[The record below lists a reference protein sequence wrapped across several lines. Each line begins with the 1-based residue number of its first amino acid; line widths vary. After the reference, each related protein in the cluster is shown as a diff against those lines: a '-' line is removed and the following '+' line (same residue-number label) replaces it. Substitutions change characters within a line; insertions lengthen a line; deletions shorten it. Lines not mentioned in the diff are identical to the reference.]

1 MPKLKTH
8 KGLAKRVRVSPNG
21 KVKRKKAFAGHL
33 MSGKTGNRKRTL
45 KRTSLVSKG
54 FTRSTLRALG
64 KA

>member
-8 KGLAKRVRVSPNG
+8 KGLTKRVKVSPNG
-21 KVKRKKAFAGHL
+21 KIKRRKAFAGHL
-33 MSGKTGNRKRTL
+33 MSGKTGNRKRAL

-54 FTRSTLRALG
+54 FIRPLMRALG

>member
-8 KGLAKRVRVSPNG
+8 KGLAKRVKVSSKG
-21 KVKRKKAFAGHL
+21 KIKRKKAFAGHL
-33 MSGKTGNRKRTL
+33 MSGKTGNRKRAL

-54 FTRSTLRALG
+54 FTKQSLRALG

>member
-8 KGLAKRVRVSPNG
+8 KGLAKRVRISPNG
-21 KVKRKKAFAGHL
+21 KIKRKKAFAGHL

-54 FTRSTLRALG
+54 FARSSLRALG